1 MTSKAH
7 LKFNSAQIC
16 IMRLQDQLQNSWEN
30 KIGTSPRGPDLACL
44 VITHERKRNC
54 TVFKFSLSFCE
65 FRVHLKLHT
74 IEPSHYTTIDRVKQS
89 FFVHKLLNLRCYSTL
104 LDH

>member
-1 MTSKAH
+1 MVLGDAGSGNFGRRPGSR
-7 LKFNSAQIC
+7 LVC

-74 IEPSHYTTIDRVKQS
+74 IEPSHYRSCQTIV
-89 FFVHKLLNLRCYSTL
+89 FCT
-104 LDH
+104 